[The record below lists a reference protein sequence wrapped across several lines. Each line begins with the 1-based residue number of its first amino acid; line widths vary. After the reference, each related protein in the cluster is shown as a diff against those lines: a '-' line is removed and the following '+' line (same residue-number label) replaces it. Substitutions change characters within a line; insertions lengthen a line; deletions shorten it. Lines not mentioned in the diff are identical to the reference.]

1 MKSKSNCLW
10 SRASTTSGESV
21 NEASLLA
28 FVPLAALLTLT
39 PGADTLLVV
48 KNVLGRGPASGLVAA
63 LGICSGLFVHA
74 AASAL
79 GLSVILARSAEAYH
93 LVRLAGAAYLV
104 WLGLSTLRRCW
115 KGSGRAG
122 EAPAARPASWSA
134 SFREGFFSNV
144 LNPKAGVFYLS
155 ILPQFIAP
163 GDNVLAASWV
173 LAAIHGAMALLWLG
187 VLSLFLD
194 RMGAWV
200 SGPRLRRRMEAAS
213 GGVLALLGIGLAL
226 EDA

>member
-1 MKSKSNCLW
+1 MS
-10 SRASTTSGESV
+10 
-21 NEASLLA
+21 EASLLA

-79 GLSVILARSAEAYH
+79 GLSVVLARSAEAYH
-93 LVRLAGAAYLV
+93 LFKLAGAAYLV
-104 WLGLSTLRRCW
+104 WLGLSALRRCW
-115 KGSGRAG
+115 KDAGRV
-122 EAPAARPASWSA
+122 EDAPAARPASRLA

-144 LNPKAGVFYLS
+144 LNPKAAVFYLS
-155 ILPQFIAP
+155 ILPHFIAP
-163 GDNVLAASWV
+163 GDDVLAASCA

-187 VLSLFLD
+187 ALSLFLD

-200 SGPRLRRRMEAAS
+200 SGPRFRRRMEAVS
-213 GGVLALLGIGLAL
+213 GGILALLGIGLAL